1 MLGPLKNVPL
11 VQDLNWRLVVV
22 GLTSSLG
29 AVGFGFDNGWW
40 GGALGLSEFKQKY
53 GAYNPALGE
62 WAIPSQKASVG
73 TGTGS
78 AGIILGC
85 LMAPIITS
93 KFGRK
98 AGFLGLSLLMIL
110 GVILEASAVTSFWQ
124 LVVGRIIVYSGI
136 GLASNVVPTYLSECS
151 PPRVRGAFLALYS
164 FFTSFGVFIATVVVY
179 ASRTRSDQWQYLI
192 VICCQLF
199 VPIGYLITLPF
210 LPESPRYLIYRGKY
224 AEAEQVM
231 KKLHNNQDSI
241 PQEIELLKFQIEEQ
255 RDLHKATSVLDC
267 FKGTNLPRTIA
278 CMGVQILQQAQG
290 VSFIQNFIVTFMQ
303 QLGFPDPLKTNVL
316 VTGCSFACHVF
327 TFVTFDQLGR
337 RWSLLLGSLG
347 LAATMLGTGGAIES
361 SANVASLSI
370 EAKNACVALLILWYC
385 IYGFTWGPGCWIVT
399 GEVGT
404 GQLRERTVFL
414 ASMGSFLTS
423 IPINFVNPY
432 LQALIGGRV
441 TFIYGAFSVA
451 SLVFVWLVVPETKGR
466 SLEDIDEMYQ
476 ARLLP
481 WKFEQYVCVGI
492 SAQIAN
498 LSNEGGKLST
508 GVEKDDDPTKEEV
521 E

>member
-1 MLGPLKNVPL
+1 MLGSLRNLPL
-11 VQDLNWRLVVV
+11 VQDLNWRLAAV

-29 AVGFGFDNGWW
+29 AFGFGFDNGWW
-40 GGALGLSEFKQKY
+40 GGALGLSEFKHKY

-93 KFGRK
+93 KWGRK
-98 AGFLGLSLLMIL
+98 AGFLILSLLMVC

-124 LVVGRIIVYSGI
+124 LVVGRIVVYSGI

-151 PPRVRGAFLALYS
+151 PTRVRGAFLALYS
-164 FFTSFGVFIATVVVY
+164 FFTSLGVFIATVVVY
-179 ASRTRSDQWQYLI
+179 ASRNRSDQWQYLI
-192 VICCQLF
+192 VICFQLL
-199 VPIGYLITLPF
+199 VPIGYLVALPF

-224 AEAEQVM
+224 AEAEQVL
-231 KKLHNNQDSI
+231 KTLHNNQDNI
-241 PQEIELLKFQIEEQ
+241 AQEIELLKVQIEEQ

-316 VTGCSFACHVF
+316 VTGCSFACHIF

-337 RWSLLLGSLG
+337 RWSLLFGSLG

-361 SANVASLSI
+361 SATVASLSI

-432 LQALIGGRV
+432 LQASISGRV
-441 TFIYGAFSVA
+441 TFIYGAFSVV

-476 ARLLP
+476 ARLSP
-481 WKFEQYVCVGI
+481 WKFQQYTCTGI
-492 SAQIAN
+492 GAQIASLN
-498 LSNEGGKLST
+498 GDGGKLSFV
-508 GVEKDDDPTKEEV
+508 VEKDDRPTKEEV